1 MKEKDKTNMKSFEI
15 EMTQEQVDYL
25 QRLGMEMDVR
35 YDIVARII
43 ENHKNDI
50 DDAVLTS
57 AVFTKYHHAAA
68 EAKLSY
74 ETAKIEFGNTY
85 LQPIVDE
92 KVGKENT
99 PFTWE
104 IPDFSTRIVYIT
116 A

>member
-1 MKEKDKTNMKSFEI
+1 MTKFEV
-15 EMTQEQVDYL
+15 EMTQEQIDYL
-25 QRLGMEMDVR
+25 QRLGMEMDTR

-43 ENHKNDI
+43 ENHKNDV
-50 DDAVLTS
+50 DDTVLNST
-57 AVFTKYHHAAA
+57 VFTKYHHAAA
-68 EAKLSY
+68 EAKLAY

-85 LQPIVDE
+85 LQPIIDN
-92 KVGKENT
+92 KTGKKNV